1 MNTSEPLTIQQ
12 RIGEQIRLARVK
24 RRMSQR
30 QLAIACNFTQ
40 QTISDFELG
49 KTEPRLTDAIA
60 LCKALG
66 LVDVNQ
72 PSLVDSVTV
81 GRVLL

>member
-1 MNTSEPLTIQQ
+1 MDACKPLTLQQ
-12 RIGEQIRLARVK
+12 QIGEELRLARLK

-30 QLAIACNFTQ
+30 QLARLCNFTQ
-40 QTISDFELG
+40 QMISDFELG

-66 LVDVNQ
+66 LVDVQQ
-72 PSLVDSVTV
+72 PSLVDSVAV